1 MKKLLL
7 TAMIATL
14 LIVPLQGVAMAE
26 NQEAVSPETTVSQDS
41 AFVPGE
47 VPAQTDAVQSMT
59 PAVHAMILAMF
70 HYNLSQFDYSN
81 PELGWETLYNMLSLY
96 GQMDERSDYLDE
108 QLVLPVETAQDF
120 SSAIFSGFDQLGAL
134 PAALS
139 DRMVYDSE
147 VDSYLVTCGN
157 DSLAEIHL
165 TSSSEAAGGAL
176 TLTGT
181 LSYVVD
187 GSDLA
192 QFQATLQ
199 PRDNMFGYTITAL
212 TLVG

>member
-14 LIVPLQGVAMAE
+14 LIVPFQGVAMAE
-26 NQEAVSPETTVSQDS
+26 NQETLSSETTVSQDS
-41 AFVPGE
+41 GFVPGE

-70 HYNLSQFDYSN
+70 HYNLTQFDYSN
-81 PELGWETLYNMLSLY
+81 PQLGWETLYNMLSLY
-96 GQMDERSDYLDE
+96 GQMDERSEYLNE
-108 QLVLPVETAQDF
+108 QLVLPVETARDF
-120 SSAIFSGFDQLGAL
+120 SSAIFSSFDQLGAL
-134 PAALS
+134 PADLS
-139 DRMVYDSE
+139 DRMVYDAE
-147 VDSYLVTCGN
+147 VDSYLVTCGS
-157 DSLAEIHL
+157 DTLAEIHL
-165 TSSSEAAGGAL
+165 SNSSEAADGTL

-181 LSYVVD
+181 LSYLVD

-212 TLVG
+212 ELVG

>member
-26 NQEAVSPETTVSQDS
+26 TQEAVSSETAVSQDS
-41 AFVPGE
+41 TFVPGE

-81 PELGWETLYNMLSLY
+81 PQLGWETLYNMLSLY
-96 GQMDERSDYLDE
+96 GQMDERSEYLDE
-108 QLVLPVETAQDF
+108 RLVLPVETVMDF
-120 SSAIFSGFDQLGAL
+120 SSAIFSGFDYLGGL
-134 PAALS
+134 PADLS
-139 DRMVYDSE
+139 DRMVYDPE
-147 VDSYLVTCGN
+147 VDSYLVTCGS
-157 DSLAEIHL
+157 DSLAEIQL
-165 TSSSEAAGGAL
+165 TDSQEASDGVL

-181 LSYVVD
+181 LSYLVD

-192 QFQATLQ
+192 QFRATLQ

-212 TLVG
+212 ELLG

>member
-26 NQEAVSPETTVSQDS
+26 TQEAVSSETAVSQDS
-41 AFVPGE
+41 TFVPGE

-81 PELGWETLYNMLSLY
+81 PQLGWETLYNMLSLY
-96 GQMDERSDYLDE
+96 GQMDERSEYLDE
-108 QLVLPVETAQDF
+108 RLVLPVETVMDF
-120 SSAIFSGFDQLGAL
+120 SSAIFSSFDQLGGL
-134 PAALS
+134 PADLS
-139 DRMVYDSE
+139 DRMVYDPE
-147 VDSYLVTCGN
+147 VDSYLVTCGS
-157 DSLAEIHL
+157 DSLAEIQL
-165 TSSSEAAGGAL
+165 TDSQEASDGVL

-181 LSYVVD
+181 LSYLVD

-192 QFQATLQ
+192 QFRATLQ

-212 TLVG
+212 ELLG

>member
-14 LIVPLQGVAMAE
+14 LIVPFQGVAMAE
-26 NQEAVSPETTVSQDS
+26 NQEALSSETTVSQDS
-41 AFVPGE
+41 GFVPGE

-70 HYNLSQFDYSN
+70 HYNLTQFDYSN
-81 PELGWETLYNMLSLY
+81 PQLGWETLYNMLSLY
-96 GQMDERSDYLDE
+96 GQMDERSEYLNE
-108 QLVLPVETAQDF
+108 QLVLPVETARDF
-120 SSAIFSGFDQLGAL
+120 SSAIFSSFDQLGAL
-134 PAALS
+134 PADLS
-139 DRMVYDSE
+139 DRMVYDAE
-147 VDSYLVTCGN
+147 VDSYLVTCGS
-157 DSLAEIHL
+157 DTLAEIHL
-165 TSSSEAAGGAL
+165 SNSSEAADGTL

-181 LSYVVD
+181 LSYLVD

-212 TLVG
+212 ELVG

>member
-26 NQEAVSPETTVSQDS
+26 NQEALSSEPAVSQDS
-41 AFVPGE
+41 GFVPGE
-47 VPAQTDAVQSMT
+47 VPAQTDAIQSMT

-70 HYNLSQFDYSN
+70 HHNLTQFDYTD
-81 PELGWETLYNMLSLY
+81 PALGWETLYNMLSLY
-96 GQMDERSDYLDE
+96 GQMDERAEYLNE
-108 QLVLPVETAQDF
+108 QLVLPVETAMDF

-134 PAALS
+134 PADLS
-139 DRMVYDSE
+139 DRMVYDAE

-165 TSSSEAAGGAL
+165 TNSSQAADGAL

-181 LSYVVD
+181 LSYLVD

-212 TLVG
+212 ELVG

>member
-14 LIVPLQGVAMAE
+14 LLVPLQGVAMAE
-26 NQEAVSPETTVSQDS
+26 TQEAVSPESAASQDS

-70 HYNLSQFDYSN
+70 HHDLSQFDYSD

-96 GQMDERSDYLDE
+96 GQMDERSEYLDE
-108 QLVLPVETAQDF
+108 QLILPAETAMDF
-120 SSAIFSGFDQLGAL
+120 SSAIFSSFSQLGDL
-134 PAALS
+134 PADLA
-139 DRMVYDSE
+139 DRMVYDPE
-147 VDSYLVTCGN
+147 VDGYLVTCGS

-165 TSSSEAAGGAL
+165 TSSNETDDGVL

-181 LSYVVD
+181 LSYLVD

-212 TLVG
+212 ELLG